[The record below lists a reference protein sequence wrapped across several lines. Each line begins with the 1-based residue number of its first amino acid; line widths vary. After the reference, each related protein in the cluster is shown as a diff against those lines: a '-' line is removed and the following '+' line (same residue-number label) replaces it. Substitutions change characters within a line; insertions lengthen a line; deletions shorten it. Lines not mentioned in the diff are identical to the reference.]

1 MYIYIKRNV
10 ILQHFFF
17 YWFFLLTPRECH
29 VPYLYVIRVH
39 EREYMYVYLHVYIT
53 RLG

>member
-1 MYIYIKRNV
+1 MLVYVTIMLYGK
-10 ILQHFFF
+10 
-17 YWFFLLTPRECH
+17 CH